1 MVESSQTVIRVVG
14 LSATLPNYTDVAEF
28 LSVNPF
34 VGKLLLF
41 VPENTHILSKGLS
54 STVWPTSCFTS
65 LDAAKQLNLLISF
78 TEKSS
83 QI

>member
-34 VGKLLLF
+34 VGKLLSF
-41 VPENTHILSKGLS
+41 VPENTHLLSKG
-54 STVWPTSCFTS
+54 
-65 LDAAKQLNLLISF
+65 
-78 TEKSS
+78 
-83 QI
+83 